1 VVRIRALVVVI
12 LAAAAAAVHVPASS
26 PAPPG
31 YRTLFAGNPPTGG
44 HWDFSAKRRTIAG
57 RRALCLSFTTRS
69 REGVEFSS
77 VGCAAGTLRAWN
89 NVFPIAS
96 GYGGNL
102 DANLVGGF
110 TVARARFAVVTFA
123 DGKRI
128 TTVTRLGPPA
138 FRRALGGPI
147 RFIVVNAFL
156 RTRAAARSVSVFD
169 ARSRRI
175 GRSKLGS

>member
-1 VVRIRALVVVI
+1 VAPVRALVVVF
-12 LAAAAAAVHVPASS
+12 LAAAAAAVHVPSSS
-26 PAPPG
+26 PSPPG
-31 YRTLFAGNPPTGG
+31 YRTIFAGNPPTGG
-44 HWDFSAKRRTIAG
+44 HWDLSAKRRTIAG

-69 REGVEFSS
+69 REGVEFSNT
-77 VGCAAGTLRAWN
+77 GCAAGTLRAWN

-96 GYGGNL
+96 GYGGSL

-110 TVARARFAVVTFA
+110 TVARARLARITFA
-123 DGKRI
+123 DGQQV

-147 RFIVVNAFL
+147 RFIVVNAFR

-169 ARSRRI
+169 VRGRRI
-175 GRSKLGS
+175 GSVRLGS

>member
-1 VVRIRALVVVI
+1 M
-12 LAAAAAAVHVPASS
+12 LAAAAAAVHVPPSS
-26 PAPPG
+26 PAPPS

-44 HWDFSAKRRTIAG
+44 HWDLSAKRRTIAG

-77 VGCAAGTLRAWN
+77 VGCAAGALSAWN
-89 NVFPIAS
+89 NVFSIAS
-96 GYGGNL
+96 GYGGSL

-110 TVARARFAVVTFA
+110 TVARAAIAVITFA
-123 DGKRI
+123 DGKRV

-138 FRRALGGPI
+138 FRRALGERI

-156 RTRAAARSVSVFD
+156 RTRAPARSVSVFN
-169 ARSRRI
+169 ARGRRI
-175 GRSKLGS
+175 GRVRLGS

>member
-1 VVRIRALVVVI
+1 VSRNRALAVLT
-12 LAAAAAAVHVPASS
+12 LAVAAAAVHVPSS
-26 PAPPG
+26 TPAPPG
-31 YRTLFAGNPPTGG
+31 YRAIFAGNPPTGG
-44 HWDFSAKRRTIAG
+44 HWDLSAKRRTIAG

-69 REGVEFSS
+69 REGTEFSNA
-77 VGCAAGTLRAWN
+77 GCAAGTLSAWN

-110 TVARARFAVVTFA
+110 TVARASFAVITFA
-123 DGKRI
+123 DGRRV

-156 RTRAAARSVSVFD
+156 RTRAAARTVSVFD
-169 ARSRRI
+169 ARERRI
-175 GRSKLGS
+175 GTVRLGS